1 MLSGAPLSSNAF
13 SISADQPWQS
23 MYVLVTFASELLAW
37 PRATMSGTLE
47 GISTMAN
54 VCAYDPILL
63 L

>member
-1 MLSGAPLSSNAF
+1 
-13 SISADQPWQS
+13 